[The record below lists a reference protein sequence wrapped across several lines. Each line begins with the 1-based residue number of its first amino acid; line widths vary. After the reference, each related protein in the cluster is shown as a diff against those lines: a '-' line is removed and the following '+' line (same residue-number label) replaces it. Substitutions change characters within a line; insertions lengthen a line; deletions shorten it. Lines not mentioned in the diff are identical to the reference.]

1 MDKVYVLIKLDAEGD
16 FFVKAY
22 ADKDVAAAYAMEQ
35 VYGEDWELQMEDP
48 EWEKSNDIQLNYE
61 SLLEDYGFTDDDG
74 NVWSINET
82 EIIK

>member
-1 MDKVYVLIKLDAEGD
+1 MNKIYVLIKLDSEGD

-22 ADKDVAAAYAMEQ
+22 ADKDVAVASVMEQ